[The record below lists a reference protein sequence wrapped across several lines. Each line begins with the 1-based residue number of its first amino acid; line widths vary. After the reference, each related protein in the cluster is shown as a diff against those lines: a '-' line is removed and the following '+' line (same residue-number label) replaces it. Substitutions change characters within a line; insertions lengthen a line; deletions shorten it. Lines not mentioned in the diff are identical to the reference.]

1 MLDQDT
7 THSLG
12 AVEKGMSGVVGVI
25 PSGKIDLGGEE
36 LGLDDQKP
44 SRVE

>member
-7 THSLG
+7 VHSLG
-12 AVEKGMSGVVGVI
+12 AVEKGMGRVINVVPVGE
-25 PSGKIDLGGEE
+25 IDLGGEE
-36 LGLDDQKP
+36 LGFDDQKP

>member
-1 MLDQDT
+1 MVHPLR
-7 THSLG
+7 
-12 AVEKGMSGVVGVI
+12 AVEKGMGWVIDVVPVGE
-25 PSGKIDLGGEE
+25 IDLRGEE